1 MTSRILEIPLN
12 KLVLSAANVRR
23 TGREN
28 GLEELAAS
36 IRAHGLLQ
44 SLVVRPELD
53 ADGAE
58 TGRYRVTG
66 GGRRL
71 TALKLLAKRK
81 AVAKSMAVP
90 CIVAAGDE
98 EEASLAENVV
108 RESLHPAAQFEAFR
122 RLADEHGVSAE
133 EIAARFG
140 VTPQLVRQRLR
151 LGAVSPRLLQ
161 VYRDGGLTLDQL
173 TAFALT
179 EDHARQ
185 EQAFAGLS
193 WNREPYTIRR
203 LLTEAQVPA
212 RDRRA
217 VFVGAEAYTDA
228 GGAITR
234 DLFTEDGGGWFEDPG
249 LLDRLA
255 HEKLEALAS
264 ELRAAEGW
272 RWAAASIDY
281 PHAHGMRRVYPHQQE
296 LVPEQQ
302 ERLDTVQAELEALSV
317 EHDGVAEDSLPEEA
331 RRQFDTLEA
340 EATALSERA
349 YAYDPEAIARGGVF
363 VMLHHDG
370 SVRIERGFIRSEDEL
385 PPEPGPKVSPEADA
399 TADEPTLSGHEAV
412 APRDDRPEEEEET
425 ALRPLSDV
433 LVRDLT
439 AHRTLALRLALG
451 ENPDVALLAVTHALA
466 AQTFHHGLDLGTCLD
481 LQATSAAL
489 ASHADGIEDSPA
501 ASRLAERHGLWA
513 QQVPR
518 NPAELWAFVTGLD
531 HDRRADLLAHCAALT
546 VMAVRL
552 PWDRRPRTEAGVA
565 TLATALALDLSATWR
580 PTVRSY
586 FGRVPKPRVLEAVR
600 EAVGETAAARLD
612 GMKKQPMAEAAE
624 QLVAGTGWLP
634 AVLRTVEPSQP
645 GLAEPEVTSN
655 DRPAF
660 ATAAE

>member
-1 MTSRILEIPLN
+1 MTSRILEIPLS
-12 KLVLSAANVRR
+12 KLVLSKANVRR

-36 IRAHGLLQ
+36 IQAHGLLQ
-44 SLVVRPELD
+44 SLAVRPELD

-90 CIVAAGDE
+90 CIVGAGDE

-108 RESLHPAAQFEAFR
+108 RESLHPADQFEAFR
-122 RLADEHGVSAE
+122 RLADEHGASAE

-161 VYRDGGLTLDQL
+161 LYREGGLTLDQL

-185 EQAFAGLS
+185 EQAFASLS
-193 WNREPYTIRR
+193 WNKEPYTIRR

-234 DLFTEDGGGWFEDPG
+234 DLFTEDGGGWFEDAA

-255 HEKLEALAS
+255 HDKLTALAS
-264 ELRAAEGW
+264 ELQAAEGW
-272 RWAAASIDY
+272 RWAEASIDY
-281 PHAHGMRRVYPHQQE
+281 PHAHGMRRVYPHPQE
-296 LVPEQQ
+296 LAPEQQ
-302 ERLDTVQAELEALSV
+302 ARLDSVQAELEALSV
-317 EHDGVAEDSLPEEA
+317 EHDGVAEDSLPEEVRA
-331 RRQFDTLEA
+331 RFDALEA
-340 EATALSERA
+340 EVTALSDRA

-370 SVRIERGFIRSEDEL
+370 SVRIERGFIRGEDEL
-385 PPEPGPKVSPEADA
+385 PLEPGPEASPEADA
-399 TADEPTLSGHEAV
+399 TADEPTLPRPDM
-412 APRDDRPEEEEET
+412 APRDERLDEEEET

-451 ENPDVALLAVTHALA
+451 RNPEVALLAVTHALA
-466 AQTFHHGLDLGTCLD
+466 AQTFHRGHDLGTCLD

-501 ASRLAERHGLWA
+501 AAQLAERHTVWA
-513 QQVPR
+513 RQVPR
-518 NPAELWAFVTGLD
+518 DPAELWAFVTSLD
-531 HDRRADLLAHCAALT
+531 HASRADLLAHCAALT

-552 PWDRRPRTEAGVA
+552 PWDRRPHTEAGA
-565 TLATALALDLSATWR
+565 DMLATALALDLSATWQ

-600 EAVGETAAARLD
+600 EAVGEEAAARLD

-634 AVLRTVEPSQP
+634 PVLRTAEPSQP
-645 GLAEPEVTSN
+645 GLTEPETVSD

>member
-1 MTSRILEIPLN
+1 MTTRILEIPLS

-36 IRAHGLLQ
+36 IQAHGLLQ
-44 SLVVRPELD
+44 SLSVRPELD

-58 TGRYRVTG
+58 TSKYRVTG
-66 GGRRL
+66 GGRRPI
-71 TALKLLAKRK
+71 ALKLLAKRK
-81 AVAKSMAVP
+81 AVPKSMAVP
-90 CIVAAGDE
+90 CIVGAGDE

-108 RESLHPAAQFEAFR
+108 RESLHPADQFEAFK
-122 RLADEHGVSAE
+122 RLADEPGSSAE

-140 VTPQLVRQRLR
+140 VRPQLVRQRLR

-161 VYRDGGLTLDQL
+161 VYCDSGLTLDQL

-185 EQAFAGLS
+185 EQAFASLS
-193 WNREPYTIRR
+193 WNKEPYTIRR

-217 VFVGAEAYTDA
+217 VFVGAEAYVDA

-234 DLFTEDGGGWFEDPG
+234 DLFTEDDGGWLEDAS

-255 HEKLEALAS
+255 HDKLAALAS
-264 ELRAAEGW
+264 ELQAAEGW

-281 PHAHGMRRVYPHQQE
+281 PHAHGMRRVYPHPQE
-296 LVPEQQ
+296 LAPEQQ
-302 ERLDTVQAELEALSV
+302 ERLDAVQAELEALSV
-317 EHDGVAEDSLPEEA
+317 EHDGVAEDSLPEEVRA
-331 RRQFDTLEA
+331 QFDTLEA
-340 EATALSERA
+340 EATALSDRA
-349 YAYDPEAIARGGVF
+349 YAYDPEEIARGGVF

-370 SVRIERGFIRSEDEL
+370 TVRIERGFIRSEDEL
-385 PPEPGPKVSPEADA
+385 PPEPMPEAAPESD
-399 TADEPTLSGHEAV
+399 TTVDEPTLSGHEAAV
-412 APRDDRPEEEEET
+412 PCDGHPEDEEET
-425 ALRPLSDV
+425 ALRPLSDL

-439 AHRTLALRLALG
+439 AHRTLGLRLALG
-451 ENPDVALLAVTHALA
+451 ENRDVALLAVTHALA
-466 AQTFHHGLDLGTCLD
+466 AQTFHRGHDLGSCLD
-481 LQATSAAL
+481 LQATSASL
-489 ASHADGIEDSPA
+489 GGHADGIEDSPA
-501 ASRLAERHGLWA
+501 AALLMERHGGWA

-518 NPAELWAFVTGLD
+518 DPAELWAFVTDLD
-531 HDRRADLLAHCAALT
+531 HDSRSALFAHCAALT

-552 PWDRRPRTEAGVA
+552 PWDRRPRTEAGVD
-565 TLATALALDLSATWR
+565 TLATALAPDLSATWQ

-600 EAVGETAAARLD
+600 EAVGEEAAARLD
-612 GMKKQPMAEAAE
+612 GMKKQPMAETAE

-634 AVLRTVEPSQP
+634 LVLRTVEPSRP
-645 GLAEPEVTSN
+645 SLAEPESN
-655 DRPAF
+655 NDNGTPF

>member
-1 MTSRILEIPLN
+1 MTSRILEIPLS
-12 KLVLSAANVRR
+12 KLVLSKANVRR

-36 IRAHGLLQ
+36 IQAHGLLQ
-44 SLVVRPELD
+44 SLAVRPQLD

-90 CIVAAGDE
+90 CIVGAGDE

-108 RESLHPAAQFEAFR
+108 RESLHPADQFEAFR
-122 RLADEHGVSAE
+122 RLADEHGASAE

-161 VYRDGGLTLDQL
+161 LYREGGLTLDQL

-185 EQAFAGLS
+185 EQAFASLS
-193 WNREPYTIRR
+193 WNKEPYTIRR

-234 DLFTEDGGGWFEDPG
+234 DLFTEDGGGWFEDAA

-255 HEKLEALAS
+255 HDKLTALAS
-264 ELRAAEGW
+264 ELQAAEGW
-272 RWAAASIDY
+272 RWAEASIDY
-281 PHAHGMRRVYPHQQE
+281 PHAHGMRRVYPHPQE
-296 LVPEQQ
+296 LAPEQQ
-302 ERLDTVQAELEALSV
+302 ARLDSVQAELEALSV
-317 EHDGVAEDSLPEEA
+317 EHDGVAEDSLPEEVRA
-331 RRQFDTLEA
+331 RFDALEA
-340 EATALSERA
+340 EVTALSDRA

-370 SVRIERGFIRSEDEL
+370 SVRIERGFIRGEDEL
-385 PPEPGPKVSPEADA
+385 PLEPGPEASPEADA
-399 TADEPTLSGHEAV
+399 TADEPTLPRPDM
-412 APRDDRPEEEEET
+412 APRDERLDEEEET

-451 ENPDVALLAVTHALA
+451 RNPEVALLAVTHALA
-466 AQTFHHGLDLGTCLD
+466 AQTFHRGHDLGTCLD

-501 ASRLAERHGLWA
+501 AAQLAERHGLWA

-518 NPAELWAFVTGLD
+518 DPAGLWAFVAGLD
-531 HDRRADLLAHCAALT
+531 HDGRAALLAHCAALT
-546 VMAVRL
+546 VTAVRA
-552 PWDRRPRTEAGVA
+552 PWDRRPRTEAGVE
-565 TLATALALDLSATWR
+565 TLATALALDLTATWQ
-580 PTVRSY
+580 PTVRTY

-600 EAVGETAAARLD
+600 EAVGEEAAARLD

-634 AVLRTVEPSQP
+634 PVLRTAEPSQP
-645 GLAEPEVTSN
+645 GLTEPETVSD

>member
-28 GLEELAAS
+28 GVEELAAS
-36 IRAHGLLQ
+36 IQAHGLLQ
-44 SLVVRPELD
+44 SLAVRPELD

-81 AVAKSMAVP
+81 VVAKNMAVP

-108 RESLHPAAQFEAFR
+108 RESLHPADQFEAFR
-122 RLADEHGVSAE
+122 RLADEHGASAE

-161 VYRDGGLTLDQL
+161 VYREGGLTLDQL

-193 WNREPYTIRR
+193 WNKEPYTIRR

-234 DLFTEDGGGWFEDPG
+234 DLFTEDGGGWFEDAA

-255 HEKLEALAS
+255 HEKLTAIAA

-272 RWAAASIDY
+272 RWAEASIDY
-281 PHAHGMRRVYPHQQE
+281 PYAHGMRRVYPQPQE
-296 LVPEQQ
+296 LAPEQQ
-302 ERLDTVQAELEALSV
+302 ARLASVQAELEALSV
-317 EHDGVAEDSLPEEA
+317 EHDGVAEDSLPEEV
-331 RRQFDTLEA
+331 REQFATLEA
-340 EATALSERA
+340 EATALSDRA

-363 VMLHHDG
+363 VLLHHDG
-370 SVRIERGFIRSEDEL
+370 SVRIERGFIRGEDEL
-385 PPEPGPKVSPEADA
+385 PLEPGPEASPEVDA
-399 TADEPTLSGHEAV
+399 TADEPTLS
-412 APRDDRPEEEEET
+412 RPDMTPCDERQEEEEET

-433 LVRDLT
+433 LIRDLT

-451 ENPDVALLAVTHALA
+451 RNPDVALLAVTHTLA
-466 AQTFHHGLDLGTCLD
+466 AQTFHRGHDLGTCLD

-501 ASRLAERHGLWA
+501 AAQLAERHATWA
-513 QQVPR
+513 RQVPR
-518 NPAELWAFVTGLD
+518 DPAELWAFVTGLD
-531 HDRRADLLAHCAALT
+531 HASQANLLAHCAALT
-546 VMAVRL
+546 VTAVRL
-552 PWDRRPRTEAGVA
+552 SWDRRPRTEAGA
-565 TLATALALDLSATWR
+565 GMLATALALDLSATWQ

-586 FGRVPKPRVLEAVR
+586 FGRVPKARVLEAVR
-600 EAVGETAAARLD
+600 EAVGEEAAAQLD

-624 QLVAGTGWLP
+624 QLVAGIGWLP
-634 AVLRTVEPSQP
+634 PVLRTVESSRA
-645 GLAEPEVTSN
+645 GLTEPEAESD